1 MASNGLVANPSK
13 TTLLILNHKSDE
25 PVSIKIGT
33 DVVKQEVDAK
43 LLGVQISENQKWS
56 KQITRTGGVIS
67 ALNQRNFLIRR
78 LSNHINKSQLEKV
91 ADSIWTSKMRY
102 GLQLYGPVRKLIED
116 PQNGDMEKL
125 QIAQNNL
132 MRTLENVRVKD
143 KVSIKSLLEKTK
155 MLSVNQTMAQ
165 IKLTEMWK
173 SKNMNKYP
181 LKPEIIQPI
190 TNGATT
196 RNATA
201 EKFKINA
208 TPNTFIGDATRL
220 WNNAPHSVT
229 NAINIIAAKKGVKVY
244 CATLPI

>member
-1 MASNGLVANPSK
+1 MSKFQMVWFSNVPDHSYSQPFKTGLQWGLEYRTFEYRIHSNTERFHVLNWDGSDFEWSVHSYSYENRTLSTIRNPNMFGIRAPTVISKLEEDAKNVLKFMASNGLVANPSK

-125 QIAQNNL
+125 
-132 MRTLENVRVKD
+132 
-143 KVSIKSLLEKTK
+143 
-155 MLSVNQTMAQ
+155 
-165 IKLTEMWK
+165 
-173 SKNMNKYP
+173 
-181 LKPEIIQPI
+181 
-190 TNGATT
+190 
-196 RNATA
+196 
-201 EKFKINA
+201 
-208 TPNTFIGDATRL
+208 
-220 WNNAPHSVT
+220 
-229 NAINIIAAKKGVKVY
+229 
-244 CATLPI
+244 